1 MEGDDDDRAQ
11 VKDVCRPVVDII
23 GRAHL
28 RLAERYDMLVL
39 QFGRQSFPIAIA
51 AVLNSLKTHLHLA
64 SLHRL

>member
-28 RLAERYDMLVL
+28 RLAERYDMLVF